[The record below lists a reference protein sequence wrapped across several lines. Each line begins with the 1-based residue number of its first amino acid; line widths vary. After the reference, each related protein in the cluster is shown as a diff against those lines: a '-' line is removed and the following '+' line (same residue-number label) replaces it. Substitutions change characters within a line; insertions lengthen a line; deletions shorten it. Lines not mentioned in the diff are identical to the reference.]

1 MNNRKPAAQLK
12 SQHIL
17 ELFNSY
23 KQALSEHRSYVDSLN
38 VYPVPDGD
46 TGTNMFLTMES
57 VLTELESLE
66 GIGDMENLES
76 ICKAAIKG
84 AVMGARGNSGVILSQ
99 ILKGMLETF
108 IQYAENIDAGALAK
122 ACTSA
127 AESAYSAVSE
137 PVEGT
142 ILTVIREVSEEA
154 EKTAKK
160 DTDLSVLI
168 SSLQAAGS
176 KSLQNT
182 PELLEVLKKAGVV
195 DAGGA
200 GLLLLFDALAFVVDG
215 RQISPPP
222 ASDAEVLDTG
232 SGAQNG
238 SEIATGL
245 PHNADKSQELG
256 TRYEVMYLLSAEES
270 DIPAFRK
277 TWEGLGD
284 SIVISGTEG
293 IWNCHIHTDEI
304 GMTIEAGIACG
315 TPQNIKITDLHEQVS
330 HNDQH
335 LGMQAEPET
344 AARDADKQTGAH
356 QAQARQAEADKE
368 TADADQSGELLLLS
382 SLVENPKTQIVVTGQ
397 GEGLAELFGSL
408 GARVMV
414 VGGQTNNPSTQLLL
428 DAINMLSAEEAVI
441 LPNNSNICATAKMAV
456 QQAERP
462 VSLVETKSIMEGVA
476 VLLAYDPMAS
486 AKKNVE
492 QMEAVKSRVVS
503 GEVTRAVRDSEELG
517 IKKGDYIGLDSKEV
531 LSVDASLVHAVC
543 SLLEKIT
550 GEECEIITLVTGIEA
565 KESETQKILKW
576 IKENRPEIEAEVCYG
591 GQNLYHYYIGI
602 E

>member
-1 MNNRKPAAQLK
+1 MSNHKPVVQLK
-12 SQHIL
+12 PQHIL
-17 ELFNSY
+17 ELFDSY
-23 KQALSEHRSYVDSLN
+23 KQALFEHRSYVDSLN

-57 VLTELESLE
+57 VLAELENAPE
-66 GIGDMENLES
+66 PENLEL
-76 ICKAAIKG
+76 ICKAATRG

-99 ILKGMLETF
+99 ILKGILEAF
-108 IQYAENIDAGALAK
+108 IQYAEKIDASALAK

-142 ILTVIREVSEEA
+142 ILTVIREISEEA

-160 DTDLSVLI
+160 GTDLSGMI
-168 SSLQAAGS
+168 ANLQAAGS
-176 KSLQNT
+176 KSLENT

-215 RQISPPP
+215 RSISPPP
-222 ASDAEVLDTG
+222 ASDSEVLHAG
-232 SGAQNG
+232 SGVQND
-238 SEIATGL
+238 SETVTR
-245 PHNADKSQELG
+245 PQHNTDKSQELG

-335 LGMQAEPET
+335 LGI
-344 AARDADKQTGAH
+344 QTGAKIENEGSV
-356 QAQARQAEADKE
+356 A
-368 TADADQSGELLLLS
+368 ADQSGELLLLS
-382 SLVENPKTQIVVTGQ
+382 SLVENPKTQVVVTGQ

-428 DAINMLSAEEAVI
+428 DAINMLSAEEAII
-441 LPNNSNICATAKMAV
+441 LPNNSNICAAAKMAIE
-456 QQAERP
+456 QTEKP
-462 VSLVETKSIMEGVA
+462 VSLVETKSIMQGMA

-486 AKKNVE
+486 AKENLE
-492 QMEAVKSRVVS
+492 QMEAIKDTVVS
-503 GEVTRAVRDSEELG
+503 GEVTKAVRDSEELN

-531 LSVDASLVHAVC
+531 LSASTSLVSAAC
-543 SLLEKIT
+543 TLLDKIADKDR
-550 GEECEIITLVTGIEA
+550 EIITLVTGIEA
-565 KESETQKILKW
+565 KEPETQEILKW
-576 IKENRPEIEAEVCYG
+576 IKENKPEMEAEVYYG
-591 GQNLYHYYIGI
+591 GQNLYYYYIGV